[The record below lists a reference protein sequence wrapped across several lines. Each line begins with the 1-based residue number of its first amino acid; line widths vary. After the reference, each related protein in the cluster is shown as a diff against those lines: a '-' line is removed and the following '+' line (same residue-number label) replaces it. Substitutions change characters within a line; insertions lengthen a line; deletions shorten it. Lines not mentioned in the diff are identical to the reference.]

1 MCDTLNLDNPH
12 PKHTEVNVLSHKYPL
27 GEISRR
33 GKEIY
38 QKKIKHLVEPQKAG
52 KFVVIDVESGD
63 YEVDDQHI
71 AASTRLRER
80 RPNAVTYAGR
90 VGYQAAYSLGGRLQ
104 TTNPPT

>member
-1 MCDTLNLDNPH
+1 M
-12 PKHTEVNVLSHKYPL
+12 LSNKYPP
-27 GEISRR
+27 GEIVRR

-38 QKKIKHLVEPQKAG
+38 SEKIKHLVEPHEAG

-63 YEVDDQHI
+63 YEVDGQHI

-80 RPNAVTYAGR
+80 RPNAVTYAGK

-104 TTNPPT
+104 TTNPRD